1 LIEREEEITGD
12 PEGDTGSVDSPRSPY
27 HEGGNVDESPW
38 HIQQEDEAT
47 PTETQQ
53 GEDEWVDDAQVVWE
67 EGDHYQHLSS
77 REGVRSGGEGRKM
90 VQTTG
95 VVHYR
100 DRETGEEKSSNCR
113 CLLDTGADVTF
124 ITEAWAD
131 RLGLDRLVTVETS
144 VQEQA
149 SSRRPSALG
158 RRGAKMRRSKVKRF
172 CRYGES
178 RCQSERSIHWS
189 I

>member
-1 LIEREEEITGD
+1 MAHQQGPGTTSPAGGKSQSTAPHQQYNQKHVGPHSANGYLIEREEEITGD

-27 HEGGNVDESPW
+27 HEGGNVDESSW
-38 HIQQEDEAT
+38 HIQQEDEAI

-53 GEDEWVDDAQVVWE
+53 GEDECDEWVDDAQVVWE

-124 ITEAWAD
+124 VGEAWAD
-131 RLGLDRLVTVETS
+131 
-144 VQEQA
+144 
-149 SSRRPSALG
+149 
-158 RRGAKMRRSKVKRF
+158 
-172 CRYGES
+172 C
-178 RCQSERSIHWS
+178 
-189 I
+189 